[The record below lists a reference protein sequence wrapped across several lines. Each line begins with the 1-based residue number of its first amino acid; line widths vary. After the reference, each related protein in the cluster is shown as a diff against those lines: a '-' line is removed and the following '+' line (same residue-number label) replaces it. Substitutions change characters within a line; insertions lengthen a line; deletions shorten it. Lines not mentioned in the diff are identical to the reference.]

1 MNLSRG
7 ISMIILTGGLLAACS
22 ISTKEKLNDTTSDE
36 VAIFEANPAGKNF
49 NYAGSDTMAI
59 ELADQVMV
67 AMGGRQ
73 AWNDTRYLAW
83 NFFGARKLLWD
94 KQTGDVRIDFLMQEV
109 KILMNVRNMEGRAWQ
124 EGKELTQVDSVEKYL
139 KRGKSV
145 WINDSYWL
153 VMPFKLK
160 DSGVTLKYSRADT
173 TLTGQSSDVLTM
185 TFQDVGDTPDNKYEV
200 WIDQESKL
208 VTQWAYYG
216 SRKDSVA
223 AFTRPWGNYQQMGGI
238 LLSDDRG
245 ERDLTEVRVL
255 TDVPEGTFSEFEEVV
270 L

>member
-1 MNLSRG
+1 M
-7 ISMIILTGGLLAACS
+7 ISKYILIITGGLLVACS
-22 ISTKEKLNDTTSDE
+22 VSTNEQTKDAASEE
-36 VAIFEANPAGKNF
+36 EIVFANPAGQNF
-49 NYAGSDTMAI
+49 NIAESDTMAI
-59 ELADQVMV
+59 ELADQVMM

-173 TLTGQSSDVLTM
+173 TLSGQSSDVLTM
-185 TFQDVGDTPDNKYEV
+185 TFQDVGDTPR
-200 WIDQESKL
+200 Q
-208 VTQWAYYG
+208 
-216 SRKDSVA
+216 
-223 AFTRPWGNYQQMGGI
+223 
-238 LLSDDRG
+238 
-245 ERDLTEVRVL
+245 
-255 TDVPEGTFSEFEEVV
+255 
-270 L
+270 